1 MKKLLKVIAVLVLT
15 ATLVIPMVA
24 CRSDEV
30 TEAPTETED
39 PVEEVQEDAGT
50 EIAEELVDGLPEGLY
65 IDDNGNYRFT
75 DTRTISV
82 GVWNRVDEI
91 DADATIWADFIRE
104 QMLEVHNIEVIIEPV
119 PRWTEGEF
127 QAALLSANAAPDI
140 GYTFDAE
147 LITTMAEMGG
157 MINLAPYLREYGSIL
172 PNLFDQVTHTNIFWN
187 YYAGT
192 DTLWSITGRRASEG
206 IQHTNTFIREDWL
219 EALDLPIPNSV
230 EEFEE
235 TLFAFRDRAN
245 ELPGVGETVRIYIPS
260 EEEDEEGTYHETLL
274 GEEEII
280 PYLIGQDVGW
290 WSLGLIESFIP
301 SDVTERDWFVH
312 GFDDRRFMWEDP
324 MRQSLRILN
333 NWYHEGLMYDGFHMI
348 DDQQAHDFIR
358 LGMVGA
364 FHSTWDQP
372 YRPGDAWTRI
382 MQENIGEDARY
393 IPINPFENDAGI
405 HQMYAS
411 GPTDRFVYFPT
422 TNEEVIA
429 SLLYLDFMNRP
440 ETLNFLQ
447 FGIEGTHHQVL
458 DGGIIEMLPGDDWSP
473 QERFSGARNF
483 DINPLMNGIWFDI
496 IDQDRALASAA
507 LGYPGVEPELIMES
521 FDMAISNSIVFGN
534 AITRTR
540 QAEIG
545 MVTPLRD
552 QRDAMMHRLIVSVT
566 PEDFDAEF
574 ESEYQRYLGM
584 GAAAI
589 LEERLEAWI
598 ETFGDVTEIPAVE
611 VE

>member
-1 MKKLLKVIAVLVLT
+1 MKRSLKIVVAFILT
-15 ATLVIPMVA
+15 LALTIPMVA
-24 CRSDEV
+24 CNGGD
-30 TEAPTETED
+30 PT
-39 PVEEVQEDAGT
+39 PEEPAGGEQQAELPGDAGT
-50 EIAEELVDGLPEGLY
+50 EIAEELVEGVPEGMY
-65 IDDNGNYRFT
+65 IDDHGNYRFRE
-75 DTRTISV
+75 TRTITV
-82 GVWNRVDEI
+82 GVWNRVDGI
-91 DADATIWADFIRE
+91 DSDETMWADFIRE
-104 QMLEVHNIEVIIEPV
+104 QMLEVHNVQVVIEPV

-157 MINLAPYLREYGSIL
+157 MINLAPYLRTYGAML
-172 PNLFDQVTHTNIFWN
+172 PNLFDQVTHRNIFWN

-219 EALDLPIPNSV
+219 EALDLPIPNSL

-235 TLFAFRDRAN
+235 TLFAFRDRAR
-245 ELPGVGETVRIYIPS
+245 ELPGVGEVVRIYVPS
-260 EEEDEEGTYHETLL
+260 DEEDEEGTYVETLL
-274 GEEEII
+274 TEDEII

-290 WSLGLIESFIP
+290 WAMGLFESFIP

-312 GFDDRRFMWEDP
+312 GFDSRRFMWEDA
-324 MRQSLRILN
+324 MREGLRVLN
-333 NWYHEGLMYDGFHMI
+333 RWYDEGLMYDGFHMI
-348 DDQQAHDFIR
+348 DDQQTHDFIR

-364 FHSTWDQP
+364 FHQTWDQP
-372 YRPGDAWTRI
+372 YRPGDGWTRI
-382 MQENIGEDARY
+382 MQENIGETARY

-422 TNEEVIA
+422 TNTEVIA

-447 FGIEGTHHQVL
+447 FGIEGVHHEVL
-458 DGGIIEMLPGDDWSP
+458 DGGVKAMLPGDDWP
-473 QERFSGARNF
+473 AEQRFSGARNF
-483 DINPLMNGIWFDI
+483 DINPLMNGIWFDLV
-496 IDQDRALASAA
+496 DQDRALASAA
-507 LGYPGVEPELIMES
+507 LGYPGVEPELIMAS
-521 FDMAISNSIVFGN
+521 FDMAFNNSRVFGN

-545 MVTPLRD
+545 MSIPLED
-552 QRDAMMHRLIVSVT
+552 QRDAIMHRLIVAVS
-566 PEDFDAEF
+566 PENFDAEF
-574 ESEYQRYLGM
+574 DAEYERYMMM
-584 GAAAI
+584 GGEAI
-589 LEERLEAWI
+589 LAERLQAWI
-598 ETFGDVTEIPAVE
+598 ETFGDVTALPVID
-611 VE
+611 